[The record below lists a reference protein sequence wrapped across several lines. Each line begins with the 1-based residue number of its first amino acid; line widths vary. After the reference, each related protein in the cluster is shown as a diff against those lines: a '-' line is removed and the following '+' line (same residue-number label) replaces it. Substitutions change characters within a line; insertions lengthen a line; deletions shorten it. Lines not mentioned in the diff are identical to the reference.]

1 MKLEELM
8 SVSDENTTMIVFEDD
23 IEVARYDGKES
34 IPNEL
39 NNRIVLNVKAV
50 ENELHV
56 TINY

>member
-8 SVSDENTTMIVFEDD
+8 IVADENMTMIVFEDD

-39 NNRIVLNVKAV
+39 NKRKVLNVKSIQ
-50 ENELHV
+50 NELHV
-56 TINY
+56 EIEY

>member
-8 SVSDENTTMIVFEDD
+8 MVADENMTMVVFEDN
-23 IEVARYDGKES
+23 IEAARYDGKES

-39 NNRIVLNVKAV
+39 NDRMVLNVKVV

-56 TINY
+56 EINF